1 MSFVSKYLIKKE
13 LFIGLGI
20 LFLIVYPQLVN
31 EFMISISIITG
42 IYVILLTGLGLFLGY
57 GGQFSFAQ
65 AVFYGMGAYTSAL
78 LTTRF
83 QVPMWLAFLFAGS
96 LPGAVAFIIG
106 APILKLRGYY
116 LAMATLSLCVI
127 FHVVVVEQFDITGGP
142 TGVYGIPFFSFAGYE
157 FSSPQSYHYLVWVI
171 SLFSLIFSKNLMNSR
186 IGRALKAIQISEE
199 AATVLGVN
207 VSALKIKI
215 FALTGVTGGVAGC
228 LFAHYVTFI
237 APGNFTLELSIWLVV
252 ILAIGGMRNIMGA
265 VLGAGFTTIFPFL
278 LGSYQ
283 RYNMLVFGV
292 ILVLI
297 LKYMPSGFVGF
308 LEEQFVKLKQAVGEE

>member
-1 MSFVSKYLIKKE
+1 MPVLTKYFTKKKYS
-13 LFIGLGI
+13 IGLGI

-31 EFMISISIITG
+31 EFIISISIITG
-42 IYVILLTGLGLFLGY
+42 IYVTLLTGLGLFLGY

-65 AVFYGMGAYTSAL
+65 AAFYGMGAYTSAL

-83 QVPMWLAFLFAGS
+83 QVPMWLAFLVAGS
-96 LPGAVAFIIG
+96 LPGAVAFLLG

-116 LAMATLSLCVI
+116 LAMATLALCVI

-142 TGVYGIPFFSFAGYE
+142 TGVYGIPFFSLAGYE

-171 SLFSLIFSKNLMNSR
+171 ALFSLIFAKNLMNSR
-186 IGRALKAIQISEE
+186 IGRALKAIQTSEE

-215 FALTGVTGGVAGC
+215 FALTGITAGMAGS

-237 APGNFTLELSIWLVV
+237 APGNFTLELSIWMVV
-252 ILAIGGMRNIMGA
+252 ILAIGGMRNVMGA
-265 VLGAGFTTIFPFL
+265 VLGAGFTTIFPFI
-278 LGSYQ
+278 LGPYQ
-283 RYNMLVFGV
+283 RFNMLVFGL
-292 ILVLI
+292 ILVI
-297 LKYMPSGFVGF
+297 VLKYMPNGLVGF
-308 LEEQFVKLKQAVGEE
+308 LEEQFIKLRQAVSEE